1 MSGKLLIVDDDQPT
15 CEFLAAK
22 LATEGHGV
30 TWETTPAEAIEHLQR
45 DEFDALLTDLAM
57 PGTSGLDLCAR
68 ARQIEPELPVIV
80 VTGHADLEAAV
91 SAMRVGAY
99 DFITKPIDTKLLSH
113 AIERAVE
120 HRKLS
125 REVKRLKQE
134 LARTQGT
141 GKLVG
146 RSRPIRAVYDLIS
159 RVAVTE
165 APVLILGESGTGK
178 ELVARAIHDASP
190 RAQGPFV
197 ALNCAAVPPS
207 LIESELFGH
216 VKGAFTDARRAREGL
231 FVQASG
237 GTLFLDEVADLPLEL
252 QPKLLRALQEQEVRP
267 VGGSEEIAFDARIIT
282 ATNADLEA
290 RVEADRFRG
299 DLMYRID
306 VVRIDLPPLRDRGRD
321 ILLLAQHFLD
331 KYGEESGAPRT
342 LAEDAAA
349 KLLAYDWPGNVRELE
364 NCVQR
369 ALALARH
376 EQIVVDDLPTKI
388 REYRSDRVMLSF
400 EDTEELVTL
409 DELEARYIRKVLEM
423 VGGNKSKAARLL
435 GVDRR
440 SLYRRLEKF
449 GCA

>member
-30 TWETTPAEAIEHLQR
+30 TWETTPADAIEHLQH
-45 DEFDALLTDLAM
+45 DDFDALLTDLAM

-68 ARQIEPELPVIV
+68 ALQIEPELPVIV
-80 VTGHADLEAAV
+80 VTGRADLEAAV

-99 DFITKPIDTKLLSH
+99 DFITKPVDTKLLTH
-113 AIERAVE
+113 TIERAVE

-125 REVKRLKQE
+125 REVRRLRQE

-146 RSRPIRAVYDLIS
+146 RSRAIRAVYDLIS

-178 ELVARAIHDASP
+178 ELVARAIHEASS
-190 RAQGPFV
+190 RASGPFI

-216 VKGAFTDARRAREGL
+216 VRGAFTDARRARDGL
-231 FVQASG
+231 FAQANG

-267 VGGSEEIAFDARIIT
+267 VGGSEEVAFDARIIT

-290 RVEADRFRG
+290 RVEAERFRG

-306 VVRIDLPPLRDRGRD
+306 VVRIELPPLRDRGRD
-321 ILLLAQHFLD
+321 VLLLAQHFLE
-331 KYGEESGAPRT
+331 KYGAERGAPRI
-342 LAEDAAA
+342 LDEDAAA

-364 NCVQR
+364 NCIQR

-376 EQIVVDDLPTKI
+376 ERIVVDDLPAKV
-388 REYRSDRVMLSF
+388 REYRSDRVMLTF
-400 EDTEELVTL
+400 EDTDELVTL

-449 GCA
+449 GCT

>member
-1 MSGKLLIVDDDQPT
+1 MQGKLLIVDDDQPT

-22 LATEGHGV
+22 LAIEGHGV
-30 TWETTPAEAIEHLQR
+30 TWETAPAEAIERLQH
-45 DEFDALLTDLAM
+45 DHFDALLTDLSM
-57 PGTSGLDLCAR
+57 PGTSGLDLCTR
-68 ARQIEPELPVIV
+68 ALEIQPELPVIV
-80 VTGHADLEAAV
+80 VTGRAELEAAV

-99 DFITKPIDTKLLSH
+99 DFITKPVDTKLLAL
-113 AIERAVE
+113 AIMRAVE
-120 HRKLS
+120 HRKLG
-125 REVKRLKQE
+125 REVKRLRQE
-134 LARTQGT
+134 LDRAQGT
-141 GKLVG
+141 GKIVG
-146 RSRPIRAVYDLIS
+146 KSRPIRAVYDVIS

-165 APVLILGESGTGK
+165 VPVLILGESGTGK
-178 ELVARAIHDASP
+178 ELAARAIHEASS
-190 RAQGPFV
+190 RAKGPFV

-216 VKGAFTDARRAREGL
+216 VKGAFTDARQSRDGL

-252 QPKLLRALQEQEVRP
+252 QPKLLRALQEQMVRP
-267 VGGSEEIAFDARIIT
+267 VGGADEVGFDARIIT

-290 RVEADRFRG
+290 RVETDRFRG

-306 VVRIDLPPLRDRGRD
+306 VVRVELPPLRDRGRD

-331 KYGEESGAPRT
+331 KHGAENGTPRT

-369 ALALARH
+369 ALAMARH
-376 EQIVVDDLPTKI
+376 EQIVVDDLPAKV

-400 EDTEELVTL
+400 EATEELVTL
-409 DELEARYIRKVLEM
+409 DELESRYVRKVLEM
-423 VGGNKSKAARLL
+423 VSGNKAKAARLL
-435 GVDRR
+435 GIDRR
-440 SLYRRLEKF
+440 SLYRRLDKF
-449 GCA
+449 GSA

>member
-15 CEFLAAK
+15 CEFLAAR

-30 TWETTPAEAIEHLQR
+30 TWETTPAEAIEHLQH
-45 DEFDALLTDLAM
+45 DDFDALLTDLAM
-57 PGTSGLDLCAR
+57 PGTSGLDLCVR
-68 ARQIEPELPVIV
+68 ALEIEPELPVIV

-99 DFITKPIDTKLLSH
+99 DFITKPVDTKLLIH

-120 HRKLS
+120 HRKLG
-125 REVKRLKQE
+125 REVKRLRRE
-134 LARTQGT
+134 LARAQGT
-141 GKLVG
+141 GKIVG
-146 RSRPIRAVYDLIS
+146 RSRPIRAVYDLIG

-178 ELVARAIHDASP
+178 ELVARAIHEASP

-216 VKGAFTDARRAREGL
+216 VKGAFTDARRSRDGL
-231 FVQASG
+231 FVQANG

-267 VGGSEEIAFDARIIT
+267 VGGSEEIGFDARIIT

-306 VVRIDLPPLRDRGRD
+306 VVRIELPPLRDRGRD
-321 ILLLAQHFLD
+321 ILLLAQHFLE
-331 KYGEESGAPRT
+331 KYGAEDGTSRT

-364 NCVQR
+364 NCIQR
-369 ALALARH
+369 ALAMARH
-376 EQIVVDDLPTKI
+376 EQIVVDDLPAKI

-400 EDTEELVTL
+400 EDAEELVTL
-409 DELEARYIRKVLEM
+409 DELESRYIRKVLEM
-423 VGGNKSKAARLL
+423 VSGNKSKAARLL
-435 GVDRR
+435 GMDRR

-449 GCA
+449 GTP